1 LDKEAQEDEE
11 GEAGPPCFGH
21 RIRTEKF
28 PKGFTL
34 PRDTPKYNGA
44 VKPEDW
50 LSDYLTAVRIAG
62 GNRRVAVRYAP
73 LMLQGTARTWLN
85 SLPKDSV
92 NYWEDFTSAFTH
104 NFTSTYDR
112 PNLPRQLALCVQ
124 SKDEPLR
131 DYLSRW
137 IKLKNSC
144 EGVHEIQAI
153 QYFTDGC
160 LADSMLKHKLLRK
173 NFTSLAAVMRV
184 AN

>member
-1 LDKEAQEDEE
+1 M
-11 GEAGPPCFGH
+11 
-21 RIRTEKF
+21 
-28 PKGFTL
+28 L

-92 NYWEDFTSAFTH
+92 NCWEDFTSAFTH

-124 SKDEPLR
+124 GKDEPSEIT
-131 DYLSRW
+131 YLGGS
-137 IKLKNSC
+137 S
-144 EGVHEIQAI
+144 
-153 QYFTDGC
+153 
-160 LADSMLKHKLLRK
+160 
-173 NFTSLAAVMRV
+173 
-184 AN
+184 